1 MDILKV
7 KTKTAIDSITV
18 VGIKTLLNTASIA
31 SQDKRESIYNKLS
44 KKLVLFYYFNSVVIL

>member
-18 VGIKTLLNTASIA
+18 TGIKTLLNTASITL
-31 SQDKRESIYNKLS
+31 QDERESIYSKLS
-44 KKLVLFYYFNSVVIL
+44 K